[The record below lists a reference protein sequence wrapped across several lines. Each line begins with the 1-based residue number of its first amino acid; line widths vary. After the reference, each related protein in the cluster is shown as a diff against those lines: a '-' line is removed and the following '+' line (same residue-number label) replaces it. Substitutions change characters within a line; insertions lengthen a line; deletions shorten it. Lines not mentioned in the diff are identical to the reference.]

1 MTTPVRPF
9 RERRQAPLSMGARRW
24 LLGADSRMDKNG
36 GVKHGSI
43 VRWRYLI
50 AHIPNAEDWAGY
62 LAEFWDTYRDV
73 VVARHIN
80 RWPGTRPLRWWEYD
94 SPSPLRDGESEY
106 EYLRRNNL
114 LTPAE
119 KRNAP
124 RRRAAS

>member
-62 LAEFWDTYRDV
+62 LADRLDV
-73 VVARHIN
+73 D
-80 RWPGTRPLRWWEYD
+80 PGQAQEH
-94 SPSPLRDGESEY
+94 SPSVGARS
-106 EYLRRNNL
+106 RRGVRCAAL
-114 LTPAE
+114 VGIRFTLTT
-119 KRNAP
+119 P
-124 RRRAAS
+124 RRRERI